1 MALSGVPWMR
11 RFGGRHDFKC
21 GPCARAR
28 FQGALGVVAPC
39 TDREPWCPVPKSLA
53 SMAHA
58 RAFHFREIQI
68 DASELHM
75 GFDGPALLAQMLDLV
90 A

>member
-1 MALSGVPWMR
+1 
-11 RFGGRHDFKC
+11 
-21 GPCARAR
+21 
-28 FQGALGVVAPC
+28 
-39 TDREPWCPVPKSLA
+39 
-53 SMAHA
+53 MAHA